1 MDDTEKLT
9 PQTTDHKNVLPDV
22 VHSQQ
27 IPNMSTVEN
36 DESET
41 ALDTGQNAEGGKS
54 QHIED
59 EGETESISE
68 HVPSEIEYS
77 VTESG
82 DVNAGQTSD
91 DLLNVDKGKTSD
103 NSANV
108 PIPHS
113 NNSNIEDPSKLSW
126 NVDVD
131 NNAHISKE
139 SPVNLTMSLDSK
151 GILTKS
157 LSLRSDN
164 NEQKEF
170 KNEGSIKSD
179 HSHQQLDDQKDEVDS
194 PKESLCSE
202 YLDSLNEDVSENS
215 YSNNENSISNTSKHS
230 EHSAQK
236 TPRDSSESEEIIKL
250 DIRGHGLPKFPMQ
263 AAKIIFGPPP
273 EGSTVIESQ
282 ITPIPAFQNLLS
294 PFLVVG
300 NEGVKVEE
308 IYDEVG
314 QKSQQLSPE
323 KSPMESLSSD
333 KTEKDVLVEEMTV
346 ENVKVKDEE
355 SPRQLKSIPVEETV
369 SLSTMTTDY
378 KTICEEYQEKLVYFE
393 DAMTSRDELIA
404 ELTVSLQRSVQE
416 RDQLKRDN
424 HHLMNELQHLQ
435 HVTAETPL
443 SEHDTVKA
451 QLSDFIKYQSM
462 VKDDSTKFYS
472 AVMSGT
478 TSLQSSNGEKDID
491 REEITVNYSKSDLR
505 SSDTDEF
512 ENGFEFKV
520 VTLLNKFEEYI
531 EENLRNKLRE
541 SIIQVLCDEIGKMRI
556 DFDTEM
562 KEMEAQLQ
570 QDKQSY
576 SIETRRLRELLA
588 CVKAGNADIDALRE
602 ELSIKHEKEMENL
615 RTYFEKKCSDMERSY
630 SEEVWRGRVCVS
642 PPSGA
647 ASECADA
654 AAGDC
659 RRRTRSADFPSLTFE
674 STPMEQLM
682 KQLHK
687 KYEQQMEEMRVEN
700 AAHVRELRDKHA
712 ERVAAMEEQINQLK
726 AHIQTAE
733 NTEGNVS
740 IYQQDIDLELEKD
753 AEESR
758 REEVRQEVVDQIQ
771 EQIKVL
777 LSDPDA
783 ELSSWPLE
791 LVALRDRIH
800 GDARALHDKEVPSL
814 REEAPSAA
822 EADKWR
828 QRRYNSFDQNRQL
841 EEVTKERD
849 ALQRVAASLQ
859 RCVGQLV
866 AYCASAEDELNRTV
880 LARLLA
886 TLLPDEQSFV
896 EECGRV
902 SVGGV
907 SLDSSS
913 SELDASA
920 VGGGVGGGR
929 GRHVHFAP
937 ELGGVLA
944 ALDEAGAAGFLQH
957 QRDLSADIK
966 RELEHSLRRL
976 RHEAHEL
983 LDLSARLA
991 ANKRNPETRMLESS
1005 QVEIKELEDEPEEK
1019 QKSCDNCELH
1029 KKTMEEAMSE
1039 CLQRE
1044 GLLRA
1049 DLDAAMVKIAHLMT
1063 DRAPSDDVIAEG
1075 YGTCSALERRACAG
1089 GTRSLEEASPRSQLH
1104 VLARDLDLVQRDRD
1118 DLQQQVSGP
1127 ARAHSECCL
1136 KLEAANRQLR
1146 STRQFVEEQ
1155 AAEREH
1161 ERDEFARRL
1170 QDVRDDNQRLLA
1182 RLQTNARILAE
1193 VIHISHTYTN
1203 TFRDEFARRL
1213 QDVRDDNQRLLA
1225 RLQTNARILAEVE
1238 QLEAQTR
1245 EMNQVITELEAKK
1258 ATSDE
1263 ELKSYEEKVVLLR
1276 DIIANLENKLE
1287 QKNEREADILQQLEN
1302 MKQTIEDRDSKMRA
1316 LLGELESLK
1325 NEKID
1330 QSQVVCENCNREEE
1344 RYKELMDNIEEQC
1357 RWVES
1362 EVHSRTRLLQQAHE
1376 QTSACCSEPSEDVSL
1391 RDQKGQQQ
1399 RQQQRQ
1405 QEQVEWVSGLA
1416 AVREALRVLARAEDA
1431 ALKRVADLR
1440 MQRDQLH
1447 DLAQVRLSAR
1457 GRPAH
1462 AARPAARPRTGTSV
1476 CAWPTCAC
1484 SATSCTTSHRY
1495 VCLRVADLRMQRDQ
1509 LHDLAQYDMKV
1520 VVTAAA
1526 YCYRNNSWSG
1536 ASPHQPAPAR
1546 TSPHQPATRSL
1557 DM

>member
-9 PQTTDHKNVLPDV
+9 PQTTDHKASNVLPDV

-41 ALDTGQNAEGGKS
+41 ALDTGQSAEGGKS

-126 NVDVD
+126 NIDVD

-164 NEQKEF
+164 NEQKELE
-170 KNEGSIKSD
+170 NEGSIKSD
-179 HSHQQLDDQKDEVDS
+179 HPDQQLDDQKDEVDS

-202 YLDSLNEDVSENS
+202 YVDSLNEDVSENS
-215 YSNNENSISNTSKHS
+215 YSSNDNNISNTSKHS
-230 EHSAQK
+230 EHSAEK

-333 KTEKDVLVEEMTV
+333 KTEKDLLVEEMTV

-355 SPRQLKSIPVEETV
+355 SPRQLKSMPVEETV
-369 SLSTMTTDY
+369 SLSTITTDY

-416 RDQLKRDN
+416 RDQLKHDN

-647 ASECADA
+647 ASDYSEEVWRGRVCVSPPSGAASECADA

-687 KYEQQMEEMRVEN
+687 KYEQQMEEMRAEN

-841 EEVTKERD
+841 EEVTKER
-849 ALQRVAASLQ
+849 
-859 RCVGQLV
+859 
-866 AYCASAEDELNRTV
+866 
-880 LARLLA
+880 
-886 TLLPDEQSFV
+886 SFV

-913 SELDASA
+913 SELDVSA
-920 VGGGVGGGR
+920 VQ
-929 GRHVHFAP
+929 RHVHFAP

-1118 DLQQQVSGP
+1118 DLQQQVT
-1127 ARAHSECCL
+1127 HSAL
-1136 KLEAANRQLR
+1136 TPTPHLH
-1146 STRQFVEEQ
+1146 SP
-1155 AAEREH
+1155 
-1161 ERDEFARRL
+1161 
-1170 QDVRDDNQRLLA
+1170 LL
-1182 RLQTNARILAE
+1182 
-1193 VIHISHTYTN
+1193 HTP
-1203 TFRDEFARRL
+1203 
-1213 QDVRDDNQRLLA
+1213 
-1225 RLQTNARILAEVE
+1225 
-1238 QLEAQTR
+1238 
-1245 EMNQVITELEAKK
+1245 
-1258 ATSDE
+1258 
-1263 ELKSYEEKVVLLR
+1263 
-1276 DIIANLENKLE
+1276 
-1287 QKNEREADILQQLEN
+1287 
-1302 MKQTIEDRDSKMRA
+1302 
-1316 LLGELESLK
+1316 
-1325 NEKID
+1325 
-1330 QSQVVCENCNREEE
+1330 
-1344 RYKELMDNIEEQC
+1344 
-1357 RWVES
+1357 
-1362 EVHSRTRLLQQAHE
+1362 H
-1376 QTSACCSEPSEDVSL
+1376 
-1391 RDQKGQQQ
+1391 
-1399 RQQQRQ
+1399 
-1405 QEQVEWVSGLA
+1405 
-1416 AVREALRVLARAEDA
+1416 
-1431 ALKRVADLR
+1431 
-1440 MQRDQLH
+1440 LH
-1447 DLAQVRLSAR
+1447 
-1457 GRPAH
+1457 
-1462 AARPAARPRTGTSV
+1462 T
-1476 CAWPTCAC
+1476 
-1484 SATSCTTSHRY
+1484 
-1495 VCLRVADLRMQRDQ
+1495 
-1509 LHDLAQYDMKV
+1509 
-1520 VVTAAA
+1520 
-1526 YCYRNNSWSG
+1526 
-1536 ASPHQPAPAR
+1536 PH
-1546 TSPHQPATRSL
+1546 
-1557 DM
+1557 